1 MRLIATLLAACALAA
16 APPALAKGTISDDG
30 HEFYENC
37 TDSTVYMKGFCLG
50 YVRGLLHG
58 YEVLRVGLGAPACV
72 PSSVTMGDLR
82 DIVVRYVGRHPD
94 DRDEPALVLFA
105 RAVNDKWGCV

>member
-1 MRLIATLLAACALAA
+1 MRLIATLIAACALAT
-16 APPALAKGTISDDG
+16 APPALADNTVSDDG

-37 TDSTVYMKGFCLG
+37 TDTSLYMQGFCLG

-58 YEVLRVGLGAPACV
+58 YEVLRVGIGAPACI

-82 DIVVRYVGRHPD
+82 DIVVRYIGRHPA
-94 DRDEPALVLFA
+94 DRGEPALVLFA